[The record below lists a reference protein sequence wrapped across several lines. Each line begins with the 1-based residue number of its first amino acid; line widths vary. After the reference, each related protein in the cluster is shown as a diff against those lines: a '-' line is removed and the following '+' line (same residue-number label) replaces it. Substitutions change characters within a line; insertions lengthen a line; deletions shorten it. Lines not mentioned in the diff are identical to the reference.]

1 MLQQVLRPSL
11 IVAGREV
18 LLEVGLSFLSLFFH
32 ISGDADKHTG
42 SNAARGNGD
51 IVITIAR

>member
-32 ISGDADKHTG
+32 ISGDADKRTG